1 MNSIPMGT
9 YIGTKVVGATPM
21 SRGAYNAY
29 RGWQM
34 PDNEDPLDDGYLV
47 EYLDGGKPND
57 DRHAGYISWSPKDVF
72 ERSYQPSGTHVER
85 LKIEY
90 FDLLQKREK
99 LEAFL
104 AKQES
109 ELTISREH
117 FELLAVQLAIMS
129 SYIRVLEARI
139 NISTSP

>member
-1 MNSIPMGT
+1 MNSMPMAT

-57 DRHAGYISWSPKDVF
+57 ERHAGYISWSPKDVF
-72 ERSYQPSGTHVER
+72 DRSYRPNGTHVER

-90 FDLLQKREK
+90 FDLLLKLDK

-109 ELTISREH
+109 EPTISREN
-117 FELLAVQLAIMS
+117 FELLAVQLVIMS
-129 SYIRVLEARI
+129 SYIRVLEARL
-139 NISTSP
+139 NTSTSP